1 MMKYLSYVLLG
12 LLIPSFFYLN
22 IIYSQFLFL
31 AVMIVLSLSDG
42 KKVIFKHID
51 SKIFAIIVASTLI
64 TTLFMMKKSSLSV
77 KEPFEQEEN
86 NKKKGNKLFTTK
98 EFIEQKN
105 IQQTEIDQGQ
115 YKKISNLKDEEKKKK
130 SLKVKNALLLK
141 NNMIQ
146 TINEII
152 DDFSNINKNSG
163 LTMKELKKMGLFD
176 KFMLYFR
183 LSMQV
188 ITKEHRMI
196 YVGLLSLMLSVV
208 LTFIEITL

>member
-98 EFIEQKN
+98 EFIEQ
-105 IQQTEIDQGQ
+105 
-115 YKKISNLKDEEKKKK
+115 
-130 SLKVKNALLLK
+130 
-141 NNMIQ
+141 
-146 TINEII
+146 
-152 DDFSNINKNSG
+152 
-163 LTMKELKKMGLFD
+163 
-176 KFMLYFR
+176 
-183 LSMQV
+183 
-188 ITKEHRMI
+188 
-196 YVGLLSLMLSVV
+196 
-208 LTFIEITL
+208 